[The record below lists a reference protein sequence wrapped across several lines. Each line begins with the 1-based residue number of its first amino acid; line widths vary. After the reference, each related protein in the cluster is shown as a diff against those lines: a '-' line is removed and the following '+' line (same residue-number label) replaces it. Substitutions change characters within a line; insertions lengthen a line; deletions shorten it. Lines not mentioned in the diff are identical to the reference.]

1 MNIVL
6 IGASRGLGH
15 ALALGLQPLAH
26 HLFLLSRTPPPVFQ
40 EDKSFPV
47 TWIKADLRQPDFV
60 TLLEK
65 TLDKTPV
72 DLLIYNAGIWEP
84 HAFTEAYDFAA
95 STPAQIDELMTV
107 NLTSAIL
114 CVQALLPNLKRAT
127 SGQIILI
134 GSTSGMDN
142 NQTREVA
149 YQASKFGLRGL
160 NNALREN
167 LRGST
172 VRSTLLNLGDLSTLI
187 PYEAGVSGVQ
197 QAVGYGLIP
206 VQDVV
211 SVVTCLCQLTPASLI
226 KEVDMVG
233 ILDKAV

>member
-26 HLFLLSRTPPPVFQ
+26 HLFLLSRTLPQVLQ
-40 EDKSFPV
+40 RDQAFPA
-47 TWIKADLRQPDFV
+47 TWIKADLSKPDFV
-60 TLLEK
+60 THLQDALNQ
-65 TLDKTPV
+65 TPV

-84 HAFTEAYDFAA
+84 QAFTPAYDFTTN
-95 STPAQIDELMTV
+95 TPAQISELITV

-114 CVQALLPNLKRAT
+114 CVQALLPNLRKST
-127 SGQIILI
+127 SAQILLM

-160 NNALREN
+160 NNAIREN
-167 LRGST
+167 LRGT
-172 VRSTLLNLGDLSTLI
+172 TIRSTLLNLGDLSTRI
-187 PYEAGVSGVQ
+187 AYEAGLSAVQ
-197 QAVGYGLIP
+197 KAVGYDLIP
-206 VQDVV
+206 LQDVIAIIQ
-211 SVVTCLCQLTPASLI
+211 CLCLLSPATLI
-226 KEVDMVG
+226 KEIDVVG
-233 ILDKAV
+233 VNDKAV